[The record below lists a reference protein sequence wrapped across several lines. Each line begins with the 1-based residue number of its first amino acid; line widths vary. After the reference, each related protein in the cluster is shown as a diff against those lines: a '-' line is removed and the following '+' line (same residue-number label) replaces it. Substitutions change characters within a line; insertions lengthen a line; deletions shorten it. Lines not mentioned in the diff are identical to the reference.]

1 MQAEEKYMNSKSSK
15 SNEKTTTTTI
25 TIRTTRTTE
34 AKTSTVYFFRCPPQE
49 DSPAWIKYF
58 IASWDKALFLAN
70 IEIFQVAG

>member
-1 MQAEEKYMNSKSSK
+1 MQIEEKYMNSKSSK
-15 SNEKTTTTTI
+15 SNENKQQQQQQQKQQ
-25 TIRTTRTTE
+25 E

-58 IASWDKALFLAN
+58 IVIASWDKALILAN